1 MSSYD
6 LIVVGAG
13 PAGSGAARTAAKNG
27 LRTLLLE
34 KDRFPRNK
42 LCGGGVT
49 PKVLKLLD
57 FKLPDGLIERKVNS
71 VRIHTTEHEY
81 HFEKTGTIAYMTSR
95 SKFDHF
101 LAQKATEAGA
111 ELSDA
116 NPVYRIGTSDSGVE
130 VKTRYGIFKAKM
142 LIGADGMGGPSARE
156 GKFYERWKPDQVAYA
171 IESDLPVG
179 EDAVED
185 FIGPERYF
193 DIYFG
198 VSAAGYGWIF
208 PKDDHLTIGIGCKLS
223 SLRDARAL
231 FYNFVKGITKLAGVE
246 IPKPQAHLVPIGG
259 AAIVPL
265 VRDRILLAGDS
276 GGFVEPLLGE
286 GIYFSILGGQIAA
299 KVCAEACSSNRFDSQ
314 FLTKYETLCQE
325 SFLNDF
331 GVAYWLARTTYLEQD
346 NMDSFSRFF
355 LGDKRVQECV
365 IGLLDGSVTYREAQL
380 KLSWPY
386 FKYRLARLGMPF
398 YSNRSLDAEPSRGLN
413 E

>member
-1 MSSYD
+1 MSLYD

-27 LRTLLLE
+27 LKTLLLE
-34 KDRFPRNK
+34 KDQFPRTK

-57 FKLPDGLIERKVNS
+57 FNLPDELIERKVNS

-81 HFEKTGTIAYMTSR
+81 HFEKSATIAYMTSR

-101 LAQKATEAGA
+101 LAKKAAEAGA

-116 NPVYRIGTSDSGVE
+116 NPVYRIDTLDSRVE
-130 VKTRYGIFKAKM
+130 VRTRSGIFEAKM

-156 GKFYERWKPDQVAYA
+156 GKFYDRWKPDQVAYA

-179 EDAVED
+179 EKAVED
-185 FIGPERYF
+185 FVGPQQYF

-208 PKDDHLTIGIGCKLS
+208 PKDDHLTVGIGCKLS

-231 FYNFVKGITKLAGVE
+231 FYDFVKQITKLAGSK

-299 KVCAEACSSNRFDSQ
+299 NVCTEACSSNKFDSQ
-314 FLTKYETLCQE
+314 FLTKYEALCHKA
-325 SFLNDF
+325 FLDDF
-331 GVAYWLARTTYLEQD
+331 GVAYWLARSSYLEED
-346 NMDSFSRFF
+346 NMDLFSRFF
-355 LGDKRVQECV
+355 LGEKRVQECI
-365 IGLLDGSVTYREAQL
+365 IGLLDGSVTYRGAQR
-380 KLSWPY
+380 KLSLPY
-386 FKYRLARLGMPF
+386 FKYRLARLAMPF
-398 YSNRSLDAEPSRGLN
+398 YSKRSLDA
-413 E
+413 

>member
-1 MSSYD
+1 MSLLYD

-27 LRTLLLE
+27 LKTLLLE
-34 KDRFPRNK
+34 KDRLPRNK
-42 LCGGGVT
+42 LCGGCVT
-49 PKVLKLLD
+49 PKVLRLLD
-57 FKLPDGLIERKVNS
+57 FRLPDELIERKVNS

-81 HFEKTGTIAYMTSR
+81 HFEKGDTIAYMTSR
-95 SKFDHF
+95 SKYDHF
-101 LAQKATEAGA
+101 LAQKAAEAGA

-116 NPVYRIGTSDSGVE
+116 NPVYRIDTLDSRVE
-130 VKTRYGIFKAKM
+130 VKTPNGVFHAKM

-156 GKFYERWKPDQVAYA
+156 GKFYERWKTDQVAYA
-171 IESDLPVG
+171 MESDLAVG
-179 EDAVED
+179 EEAVEE
-185 FIGPERYF
+185 FIGPEQYF
-193 DIYFG
+193 DVYFG

-208 PKDDHLTIGIGCKLS
+208 PKDDHLTVGIGCKLS

-231 FYNFVKGITKLAGVE
+231 FYNFVNQITKPDGVE
-246 IPKPQAHLVPIGG
+246 IPRPQAHLVPIGG

-276 GGFVEPLLGE
+276 GGFAEPLLGE

-299 KVCAEACSSNRFDSQ
+299 NVCTEACSSNRFDSQ

-325 SFLNDF
+325 AFLNDF
-331 GVAYWLARTTYLEQD
+331 GVAYWLARRSYLEQD

-355 LGDKRVQECV
+355 LGEKHVQECI
-365 IGLLDGSVTYREAQL
+365 IGLLDGSVTYSEAQR

-386 FKYRLARLGMPF
+386 FKYR
-398 YSNRSLDAEPSRGLN
+398 
-413 E
+413 